1 MWVPNRGKRLLCGV
15 AYEMEHKI
23 AALRSQLADLGQ
35 EHVLAGLSSGDSS
48 QRQSLVDQVSSIDL
62 PLFRR
67 ALADV
72 VRTLKGNKNRL
83 DKQPIPPKPFPQAKW
98 EGLHEWISSS
108 GDTSNEKDDTAR
120 WWSEGLRLVADGEV
134 AVLVLAGGQGTR
146 LGPGAPVAKGML
158 ELSVPE
164 PKSLFQLQAERL
176 LLVEELAAFVTDDT
190 IKRRIPWLVMTSDAT
205 DLATRTFFE
214 EKNFFGLEKSQVWF
228 LKQSSLPCVDLD
240 EGHAMLMEAPWKV
253 AMAPAGNGALFS
265 DLRTAG
271 FIKKLSSQG
280 VKYVQ
285 VYAVD
290 NALVRV
296 ADPVFYGFIHRRQAE
311 VGVKV
316 VSKIHAKESV
326 GVVCLHQEGASNL
339 KCERYG
345 VLEYSEMPESLT
357 TAKDNSGQLQFR
369 AAHICINMFSVHY
382 LEKLTDLDSQLEFH
396 PAVKRIPHMRKT
408 SGIWETVN
416 PARPN
421 GIKLEQFIFDS
432 FQSCDSE
439 KVALLEVSREEE
451 FAPIKNAVGP
461 GIADTVAT
469 ATELLLA
476 LKQRVSALT
485 PEIGAVSKGFA
496 LLKAYA
502 GGATESATSD
512 LVNLSIE

>member
-1 MWVPNRGKRLLCGV
+1 MFGQGKRLVCGLV
-15 AYEMEHKI
+15 CEMEHRV

-35 EHVLAGLSSGDSS
+35 EHVLAGLESGDGS
-48 QRQSLVDQVSSIDL
+48 QRESLVEQLSGIDL

-72 VRTLKGNKNRL
+72 VRTFKGKQDRL
-83 DKQPIPPKPFPQAKW
+83 PIPPKPFPQAKW
-98 EGLHEWISSS
+98 EGLQNWISSPDDVPT
-108 GDTSNEKDDTAR
+108 GNDDTAG

-176 LLVEELAAFVTDDT
+176 LLVEDLASFVTGT
-190 IKRRIPWLVMTSDAT
+190 EIKRRIPWLVMTSDAT
-205 DLATRTFFE
+205 DSATRAFFE
-214 EKNFFGLEKSQVWF
+214 EKAFFGLDKSQVWF
-228 LKQSSLPCVDLD
+228 LKQSSLPCVDLN
-240 EGHAMLMEAPWKV
+240 EGHAMLMETPWKV

-265 DLRTAG
+265 DLRAAG

-280 VKYVQ
+280 IKYVQ

-290 NALVRV
+290 NALARV
-296 ADPVFYGFIHRRQAE
+296 ADPVFYGFVHEHQAE

-316 VSKIHAKESV
+316 VSKKNAKESV
-326 GVVCLHQEGASNL
+326 GVVCLHQEGNSAEKS
-339 KCERYG
+339 ERYG
-345 VLEYSEMPESLT
+345 VIEYSEMPQSMT
-357 TAKDNSGQLQFR
+357 TAKDDSGELQFR
-369 AAHICINMFSVHY
+369 AAHICINMFSVQY
-382 LEKLTDLDSQLEFH
+382 LEKLTDSDYQLEFH
-396 PAVKRIPHMRKT
+396 PAVKRIPHMREN
-408 SGIWETVN
+408 SGTWESVN
-416 PARPN
+416 PEKPN

-432 FQSCDSE
+432 FQCCDSE
-439 KVALLEVSREEE
+439 KVALLEVNREEE

-461 GIADTVAT
+461 GVADSAAT

-476 LKQRVSALT
+476 LKRRVNSLPPKAGTL
-485 PEIGAVSKGFA
+485 SKGFS

-502 GGATESATSD
+502 GGATQDITSD
-512 LVNLSIE
+512 LVNLSVE